1 MSSCPIP
8 LSAVDEK
15 LRRHVDPASPP
26 PLRLMAARGMVPM
39 GPRDMVSVLCCLSYD
54 DDDKIGSAATKSLAE
69 LPDRIIQGA
78 LAEKGLHALVLDQL
92 ARVLPENEAR
102 LEAILIHQ
110 QTPDQTFEYLA
121 DRVGEKLL
129 GIILENQVRILRHPP
144 IAKAIL
150 DNPAVLKSQ
159 VDRLMDFA
167 VRTGM
172 DFHGMEV
179 FEAAKDRIKAAP
191 PDREESLRIRKV
203 VEDSLPEEML
213 LEEDDSG
220 SSSSEDAAE
229 VEERKKTLLQ
239 RLHTFTPAQKV
250 VLATKGNKVVRSA
263 LIRDRNKIVATAAIK
278 NPGVSESEVIGIAA
292 SRSICDDVIRIIC
305 NNREWTR
312 SYAVKKALVENPKT
326 PIAFSMR
333 FLQALRKGD
342 LKNLSR
348 SKNISATVANAAK
361 KLHQKRSG
369 GR

>member
-8 LSAVDEK
+8 SSAVDEK
-15 LRRHVDPASPP
+15 LRRHIDPASPA
-26 PLRLMAARGMVPM
+26 PLRMMAARGMVPM
-39 GPRDMVSVLCCLSYD
+39 GPRDMVTVLCCLSYD
-54 DDDKIGSAATKSLAE
+54 DDEKIESAATKSLAE

-78 LAEKGLHALVLDQL
+78 LTEKGLHSLVLDQL
-92 ARVLPENEAR
+92 ARGLPDNEAR
-102 LEAILIHQ
+102 LEAILIHR

-121 DRVGEKLL
+121 YRVGEQLL
-129 GIILENQVRILRHPP
+129 GIIIENQVRILRHPS

-172 DFHGMEV
+172 DFRGLDA
-179 FEAAKDRIKAAP
+179 FEQAKSRIRAAP
-191 PDREESLRIRKV
+191 PDHQEAQRIQKV
-203 VEDSLPEEML
+203 VEESLPEEML
-213 LEEDDSG
+213 LEEEDYEP
-220 SSSSEDAAE
+220 SSPEEAAE
-229 VEERKKTLLQ
+229 AEVHKKTLLQ
-239 RLHTFTPAQKV
+239 RLHMFTPAQKV
-250 VLATKGNKVVRSA
+250 VLATKGNKVVRSS

-278 NPGVSESEVIGIAA
+278 NPGVSESEVIGIAS
-292 SRSICDDVIRIIC
+292 SRSVCDDVIRIIC
-305 NNREWTR
+305 GNREWTR

-326 PIAFSMR
+326 PIAYSMR
-333 FLQALRKGD
+333 FLQSIRKGD

-361 KLHQKRSG
+361 KLYQKRSG